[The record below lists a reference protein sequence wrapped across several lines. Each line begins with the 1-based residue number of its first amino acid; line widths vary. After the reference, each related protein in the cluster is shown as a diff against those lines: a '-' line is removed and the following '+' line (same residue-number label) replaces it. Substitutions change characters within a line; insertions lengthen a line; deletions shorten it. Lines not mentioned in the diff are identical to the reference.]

1 MPRRTV
7 PPPSA
12 ETIRVVM
19 VESRTLLGV
28 GVREV
33 LDQETGIEVVAQVR
47 SPDEALPIV
56 EEASP
61 DVILVNVPAAESA
74 ATDAARRLHLEAP
87 ETAMVVMGN
96 EDHDASLVGAVEI
109 GATGHVA
116 EDAEPH
122 ELVATIRAAAEGED
136 PIKADLTARPDLVE
150 RIVDDVRDALLA
162 DRRPLNLLTPR
173 ELEVLQLVADGLR
186 NREIAEGLGLS
197 EQTIKNHLTSTL
209 HKLGVPNRGAAV
221 EYGVRQGWLSVAVEA
236 EVAVAGDTERELV

>member
-1 MPRRTV
+1 
-7 PPPSA
+7 
-12 ETIRVVM
+12 
-19 VESRTLLGV
+19 
-28 GVREV
+28 
-33 LDQETGIEVVAQVR
+33 
-47 SPDEALPIV
+47 
-56 EEASP
+56 
-61 DVILVNVPAAESA
+61 
-74 ATDAARRLHLEAP
+74 
-87 ETAMVVMGN
+87 MVVLGH

-150 RIVDDVRDALLA
+150 RIVDDVRDAILA
-162 DRRPLNLLTPR
+162 DRRPLNPLTPR

-209 HKLGVPNRGAAV
+209 HKLGVPSRGAAV
-221 EYGVRQGWLSVAVEA
+221 EYAVRQGWLSVAVET
-236 EVAVAGDTERELV
+236 EVAVAADADRELV